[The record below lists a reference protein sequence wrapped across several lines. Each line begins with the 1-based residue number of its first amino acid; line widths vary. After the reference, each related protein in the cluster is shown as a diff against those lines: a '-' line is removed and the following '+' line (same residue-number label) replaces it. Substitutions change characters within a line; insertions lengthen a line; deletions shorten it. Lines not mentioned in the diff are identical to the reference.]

1 MRKLTPIHWMIILI
15 SLVLLIGLVYTFPP
29 VQRRLSWRVD
39 FAMAYLRGIIHP
51 VGRLPTPMPTFM
63 QDPALEPTET
73 PSPTVSATATA
84 LAPLP
89 TATPMP
95 SPTPIPASMELP
107 APAWEKQDINN
118 CGPASLAMYLRYYG
132 WKGDQFEIANLL
144 KPQRDDRN
152 VNVDE
157 LAYYVRTHAGWL
169 NVMFRVG
176 GDEQL
181 LKQLLAAGIPVII
194 EESFYFDDPFWP
206 NDDLWAAHYNLIT
219 GYDDAAQTFTAQ
231 DSFHGPNQK
240 VPYTTLADYWH
251 VFNHVYLLVYP
262 PEKEDIV
269 KSILGKN
276 WDEAANRRLALDG
289 SLAETR
295 SNPNDAFAWFNT
307 GNNLVYFERYD
318 EAAAAFDKAR
328 DLGLPQRMLR
338 YQFSPFFAYFHTG
351 RIQDLLDLTNYALK
365 ITPNAEEALLW
376 HGWALYRKGDTQGA
390 LADFQN
396 ALVQNPNYLDAQYA
410 VNFVQQN
417 P

>member
-1 MRKLTPIHWMIILI
+1 MRRLTKLQWMIILI
-15 SLVLLIGLVYTFPP
+15 SLGILAGLIYTFPP

-39 FAMAYLRGIIHP
+39 FAMAYLRGIVHP
-51 VGRLPTPMPTFM
+51 VGRLPTPMPTSM
-63 QDPALEPTET
+63 NDPTSEPTQT
-73 PSPTVSATATA
+73 PSPTIPAAPTVIVS
-84 LAPLP
+84 LP
-89 TATPMP
+89 TTTPMP
-95 SPTPIPASMELP
+95 SPTPIPAAMELP

-118 CGPASLAMYLRYYG
+118 CGPASLTMYLRYYG
-132 WKGDQFEIANLL
+132 WKGDQYEIDKLL

-157 LAYYVRTHAGWL
+157 LAYFVRTQVGWL

-176 GDEQL
+176 GDQAL

-194 EESFYFDDPFWP
+194 EESFYFDKPFWP

-219 GYDDAAQTFTAQ
+219 GYDDAAQTFTTQ
-231 DSFHGPNQK
+231 DSFYGSNQK
-240 VPYTTLADYWH
+240 IPYARLADYWH
-251 VFNHVYLLVYP
+251 VFNHVYLLVYTP
-262 PEKEDIV
+262 DQEAVV

-276 WDEAANRRLALDG
+276 WDEATNRQIALDK

-295 SNPNDAFAWFNT
+295 SNPNDPFAWFNT

-365 ITPNAEEALLW
+365 ITPNAEEAMLW

-410 VNFVQQN
+410 LKFVQQN